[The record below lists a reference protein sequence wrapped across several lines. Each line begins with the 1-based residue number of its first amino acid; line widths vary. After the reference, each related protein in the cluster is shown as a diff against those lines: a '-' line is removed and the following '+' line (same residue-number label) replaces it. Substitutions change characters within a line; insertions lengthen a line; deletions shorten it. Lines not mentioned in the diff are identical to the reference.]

1 MRSNSTPKK
10 KRLPVQTSLEFRTH
24 GGARQ
29 GAGRKRVNKDSVIHH
44 ARAKFTRPTAVHV
57 TLKMT
62 KAVFNLRSRRSFT
75 VIARSL
81 FKSAGR
87 FGSSVVE
94 FAVQGD
100 HIHLLLQTASSQ
112 MLTKAVQGLEVRIA
126 RGLNRMMKRSGK
138 VFADRYFVVILKTP
152 TQVRNAR
159 HYVRNN
165 FRRHLAEFRPDV
177 TLPSTFVD
185 PYSSQSPLVAGWLP
199 APTIWIFSKE
209 AEQRVNDAQ
218 RRRNNERR

>member
-1 MRSNSTPKK
+1 MESIATSKK
-10 KRLPVQTSLEFRTH
+10 TRLPVQTNLVFRTH
-24 GGARQ
+24 GGARKN
-29 GAGRKRVNKDSVIHH
+29 AGRKRVDPDSVIHY
-44 ARAKFTRPTAVHV
+44 ARAKFSRPMAVHV
-57 TLKMT
+57 VLTMA
-62 KAVFNLRSRRSFT
+62 KAVYNLRSRRSFT

-81 FKSAGR
+81 FKSSGR
-87 FGSSVVE
+87 FGSSVIE

-152 TQVRNAR
+152 SQVRNAR

-165 FRRHLAEFRPDV
+165 FRKHLAQYRPDV
-177 TLPSTFVD
+177 KLPSTFVD
-185 PYSSQSPLVAGWLP
+185 PYSSQSPLVVGWLP

-209 AEQRVNDAQ
+209 AEQRANHAQQ
-218 RRRNNERR
+218 RRNRLR